1 MQETTTQ
8 NKDKIIQCSNLK
20 FKLLYNQEE
29 IDRTVQTMAE
39 KIDATFKQIK

>member
-8 NKDKIIQCSNLK
+8 NKIIQCSNLK